1 MKRSAFV
8 SLFAAFV
15 LLMGAKAD
23 TLKLN
28 SGRVVNG
35 TFVGA
40 DAHEIRFVDIN
51 GHPLTYARA
60 EVLGITFSPPPPPP
74 APAPPPPLPRSV
86 TLLAGTLIPVR
97 LADAL
102 DTKTTK
108 TGDLFT
114 GTLDSNLVL
123 GDIVVARRGAT
134 VHGKVIEA
142 SNARR
147 LTGKSELQ
155 IALTDIIIN
164 GTARPI
170 STSGFQRKGASEGAQ
185 TAKKTAGGAGLGAA
199 LGAIG
204 GNAGKG
210 AAIGA
215 VSGLGVSLIK
225 SGEPIVLPSE
235 TLLQFSLSQ
244 PTILPVQ
251 H

>member
-1 MKRSAFV
+1 MKKNAFAA
-8 SLFAAFV
+8 LFAAFV
-15 LLMGAKAD
+15 LLAGAKAD
-23 TLKLN
+23 TLKLQ
-28 SGRVVNG
+28 SGQIVNG

-40 DAHEIRFVDIN
+40 DAREIRFVDVN
-51 GHPLTYARA
+51 GRPLTYARS
-60 EVLGITFSPPPPPP
+60 EVQGITFSPPPPPP
-74 APAPPPPLPRSV
+74 APAAPPPLPKNV

-97 LADAL
+97 LMNSL
-102 DTKTTK
+102 DTTTTR

-114 GTLDSNLVL
+114 ATLDSNLVL

-134 VHGKVIEA
+134 VHGKVTES
-142 SNARR
+142 SNAGR
-147 LTGKSELQ
+147 LAGKSELQ
-155 IALTDIIIN
+155 LALIDIVIN
-164 GTARPI
+164 GAARPI

-199 LGAIG
+199 IGAIS

-215 VSGLGVSLIK
+215 VSGAGVSMISK
-225 SGEPIVLPSE
+225 GQPIRLPSE

-244 PTILPVQ
+244 PTLLPVQ